1 MKSTRKRR
9 ASAKEQDSE
18 KEWEVEKILK
28 ERPKRR
34 KNPKTGRMEFIKEYL
49 VKWVGYNKP
58 SWEPEENLE
67 HSKEILKDFL
77 ITQLMKTVKSKKSI
91 QKSPKK
97 GTTNQGA
104 DNIALSNKI
113 ENKRKASQK
122 PQKSQ
127 NSDEPSTLS
136 NCLTNNTISNKKRKN
151 SRRKTKIDNSLTIV
165 EDEDNNYYDIEIVD
179 DMDEGEAKNEISTII
194 PIKKPQ
200 KESPKQ
206 EKDNVPMI
214 PMIQEKKTEKNNI
227 INNIN
232 VKANDDVG
240 KVSETIY
247 IDGVEEYDDIN
258 KYELLPSK
266 VDKFGI
272 NKTEEFPY
280 VNFEKEKKS
289 KFLEK
294 KRHIDIHED
303 DLNDKN
309 IQILSMNSVKIPEK
323 NEDNIKVNVRY
334 KKNGRIYV
342 EDYDYDKIPKD
353 DLISFYNILMKE
365 YFTKGTYYQE
375 VCFN

>member
-1 MKSTRKRR
+1 MKSARKRR

-91 QKSPKK
+91 QKNPKK
-97 GTTNQGA
+97 DTANQGA
-104 DNIALSNKI
+104 DNIASSNKI

-122 PQKSQ
+122 PPKSPK
-127 NSDEPSTLS
+127 SDEPSTLS
-136 NCLTNNTISNKKRKN
+136 NCLTNNTISNKKRKS
-151 SRRKTKIDNSLTIV
+151 SRRKTKIDSSLTIV
-165 EDEDNNYYDIEIVD
+165 EDEENNYYDIEIVD
-179 DMDEGEAKNEISTII
+179 DKDEGGVNNEISTIV

-200 KESPKQ
+200 KESSKQ
-206 EKDNVPMI
+206 AMDIV
-214 PMIQEKKTEKNNI
+214 PMIQEKKSEKNNI

-232 VKANDDVG
+232 VKTNDDVG

-247 IDGVEEYDDIN
+247 IDGVEEEDDENN
-258 KYELLPSK
+258 KYGVMQSK

-272 NKTEEFPY
+272 NKADEFPY
-280 VNFEKEKKS
+280 VNVQKEKKS
-289 KFLEK
+289 KFLER
-294 KRHIDIHED
+294 KRHIDIHQN

-309 IQILSMNSVKIPEK
+309 IKILHMNCVKIPEN
-323 NEDNIKVNVRY
+323 NEDKIKVNVRY
-334 KKNGRIYV
+334 MKNDRIYV
-342 EDYDYDKIPKD
+342 EDYDYDKIPQD
-353 DLISFYNILMKE
+353 YLISFYNILMKE
-365 YFTKGTYYQE
+365 YFAKGTYYQE

>member
-1 MKSTRKRR
+1 MKSARKRR

-97 GTTNQGA
+97 DTANQGA
-104 DNIALSNKI
+104 DNIASSNKI

-122 PQKSQ
+122 PPKSPK
-127 NSDEPSTLS
+127 SDEPSTLS

-151 SRRKTKIDNSLTIV
+151 SRRKTKIDSSLTIV
-165 EDEDNNYYDIEIVD
+165 EDEENNYYDIEIVD
-179 DMDEGEAKNEISTII
+179 DKDEGGVNNEISTIV

-200 KESPKQ
+200 KESSKQ
-206 EKDNVPMI
+206 AMDIV

-232 VKANDDVG
+232 VKTNDDVG

-247 IDGVEEYDDIN
+247 IDGVEEEDEENN
-258 KYELLPSK
+258 KYGLMQSK
-266 VDKFGI
+266 VDKLGI
-272 NKTEEFPY
+272 NKADEFPY
-280 VNFEKEKKS
+280 VNVQKEKKL
-289 KFLEK
+289 KFLER
-294 KRHIDIHED
+294 KRHIDIHQN

-309 IQILSMNSVKIPEK
+309 IKILHMNCVKIPEN
-323 NEDNIKVNVRY
+323 NEDKIKVNVRY
-334 KKNGRIYV
+334 MKNDRIYV
-342 EDYDYDKIPKD
+342 EDYDYDKIPQD
-353 DLISFYNILMKE
+353 YLISFYNILMKE
-365 YFTKGTYYQE
+365 YFAKGTYYQE

>member
-136 NCLTNNTISNKKRKN
+136 NCLTN
-151 SRRKTKIDNSLTIV
+151 
-165 EDEDNNYYDIEIVD
+165 
-179 DMDEGEAKNEISTII
+179 
-194 PIKKPQ
+194 
-200 KESPKQ
+200 KQ
-206 EKDNVPMI
+206 
-214 PMIQEKKTEKNNI
+214 
-227 INNIN
+227 
-232 VKANDDVG
+232 
-240 KVSETIY
+240 
-247 IDGVEEYDDIN
+247 
-258 KYELLPSK
+258 
-266 VDKFGI
+266 
-272 NKTEEFPY
+272 
-280 VNFEKEKKS
+280 
-289 KFLEK
+289 
-294 KRHIDIHED
+294 
-303 DLNDKN
+303 
-309 IQILSMNSVKIPEK
+309 
-323 NEDNIKVNVRY
+323 
-334 KKNGRIYV
+334 
-342 EDYDYDKIPKD
+342 
-353 DLISFYNILMKE
+353 
-365 YFTKGTYYQE
+365 
-375 VCFN
+375 

>member
-1 MKSTRKRR
+1 MKSSRKRR

-18 KEWEVEKILK
+18 KEWEVQKILK

-49 VKWVGYNKP
+49 VKWVGFDKP

-67 HSKEILKDFL
+67 HSKEILKEFL
-77 ITQLMKTVKSKKSI
+77 IDQLMKTVKNKKSI
-91 QKSPKK
+91 QKSSKND
-97 GTTNQGA
+97 TANQRA
-104 DNIALSNKI
+104 DNIAISNNI

-122 PQKSQ
+122 PTKSP

-309 IQILSMNSVKIPEK
+309 IKILSMNSVKIPEK